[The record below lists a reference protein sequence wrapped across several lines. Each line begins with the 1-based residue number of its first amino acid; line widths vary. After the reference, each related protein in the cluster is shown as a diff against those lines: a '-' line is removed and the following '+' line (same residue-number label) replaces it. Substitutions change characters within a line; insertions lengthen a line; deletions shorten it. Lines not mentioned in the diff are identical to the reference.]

1 MAQTD
6 LEKRW
11 EQAGLTDDFI
21 FSKVFLDPV
30 IAREMIHRVLPE
42 LPLGKVTILNSQQ
55 KLTSTY
61 DAKGVRFDIYAEDE
75 DGNHYDVEMQV
86 VNHQNLPQ
94 RTRFYQSSLAND
106 AFERGQNYSQAD
118 NAYVIFFCCFD
129 PFGLGEQRY
138 EIKRQVSK
146 YPDYPYR
153 DGETTLFFDI
163 TNLRQ
168 TVGPK
173 LQNFL
178 DLLAGR
184 KVDGEDD
191 FIVQLRQRIAHVKQ
205 DRKWRKEYMQ
215 RTLYEMDIENDRRR
229 AVLEGR
235 KEGLQE
241 GRQEGRSEG
250 VDEERLALVRD
261 LISSGQTKEQAENF
275 LINIRKL
282 SPQQAQYY
290 YQLANSE
297 RTRP

>member
-1 MAQTD
+1 
-6 LEKRW
+6 
-11 EQAGLTDDFI
+11 
-21 FSKVFLDPV
+21 
-30 IAREMIHRVLPE
+30 
-42 LPLGKVTILNSQQ
+42 
-55 KLTSTY
+55 
-61 DAKGVRFDIYAEDE
+61 
-75 DGNHYDVEMQV
+75 MQV

-106 AFERGQNYSQAD
+106 AFDRGQNYGQAD
-118 NAYVIFFCCFD
+118 NAYVIFLCCFD

-138 EIKRQVSK
+138 EIKRQVIK
-146 YPDYPYR
+146 YPDYPYS

-163 TNLRQ
+163 TNLHQ
-168 TVGPK
+168 TVSPK

-178 DLLAGR
+178 DLLADR
-184 KVDGEDD
+184 KVDEADA

-235 KEGLQE
+235 QEGHQKGLQEELQEGLQKGRKE
-241 GRQEGRSEG
+241 GRDEG

-261 LISSGQTKEQAENF
+261 LIDSGQTKEQVESF

-282 SPQQAQYY
+282 SPQQAQKYY
-290 YQLANSE
+290 RLALKKWVMHIILSSMWNKPLEKSS
-297 RTRP
+297 RR